1 MTDLRTHW
9 MRTVHEALCGLSA
22 KRLMLGER
30 IIGGECATA
39 DVTCHGCRAVLRLA
53 AMDAASG
60 GPDDLRTLA
69 QAVVD
74 GRDWSRGRLAQALG
88 VVTTCPEDVDA
99 LARAILAA
107 LNAERDAAD
116 ARGYA
121 RAMGDANALL
131 KAEAQSAVD
140 KARASNDPTK
150 EGYSMA
156 VRDMRAA
163 VRGLATKQAAAAE
176 RN

>member
-74 GRDWSRGRLAQALG
+74 AGPTECIWPVNAPTSALLKAMM
-88 VVTTCPEDVDA
+88 PEVGDKASPLYDT
-99 LARAILAA
+99 ARAILAA
-107 LNAERDAAD
+107 LNAERKAGWEA
-116 ARGYA
+116 GYDE
-121 RAMGDANALL
+121 GI
-131 KAEAQSAVD
+131 
-140 KARASNDPTK
+140 NDGMTK
-150 EGYSMA
+150 
-156 VRDMRAA
+156 
-163 VRGLATKQAAAAE
+163 
-176 RN
+176 

>member
-1 MTDLRTHW
+1 MT
-9 MRTVHEALCGLSA
+9 
-22 KRLMLGER
+22 
-30 IIGGECATA
+30 
-39 DVTCHGCRAVLRLA
+39 
-53 AMDAASG
+53 
-60 GPDDLRTLA
+60 DLRTLA

-74 GRDWSRGRLAQALG
+74 ARDWSRGRLVQALG

-107 LNAERDAAD
+107 LDAERAAAD

-121 RAMGDANALL
+121 RAMGEVDGLL

-140 KARASNDPTK
+140 KARATNDPMK

-163 VRGLATKQAAAAE
+163 VRGLATAAAE
-176 RN
+176 KEREG

>member
-69 QAVVD
+69 QAYLDAREVD
-74 GRDWSRGRLAQALG
+74 AVSGNLTASRRVTRTGLALG
-88 VVTTCPEDVDA
+88 AALGTPTTVPPA
-99 LARAILAA
+99 AHAAAILAA
-107 LNAERDAAD
+107 LDAAD
-116 ARGYA
+116 AQGYA
-121 RAMGDANALL
+121 RAMGEVVEWCKTEARDEWRTWPRGPEYKSAL
-131 KAEAQSAVD
+131 ADV
-140 KARASNDPTK
+140 ARW
-150 EGYSMA
+150 
-156 VRDMRAA
+156 
-163 VRGLATKQAAAAE
+163 AAAAE
-176 RN
+176 KEHEK